1 MINLYNSVSY
11 KQTRMESAILEK
23 MELIADGKAAVSY
36 VTSAMLEA
44 ESAEL
49 GDCEAVIDRLRDIKG
64 VEIAAFLKEKNGAVK
79 VSMRAKS
86 YGRVDSIAVKYG
98 GGGHVKAAGCTLD
111 MPMDEALALIKSELE
126 DYWNDI

>member
-1 MINLYNSVSY
+1 MKKRFFQVFAVL
-11 KQTRMESAILEK
+11 T
-23 MELIADGKAAVSY
+23 AAVLLL
-36 VTSAMLEA
+36 TACTGPGGDRSA
-44 ESAEL
+44 SA
-49 GDCEAVIDRLRDIKG
+49 D
-64 VEIAAFLKEKNGAVK
+64 VEGRAEKNGAVK